1 MDQEVPIGSLLHLK
15 SSRFHKWNDLETP
28 MVVDN
33 PIGPRGTIFATGPG
47 SLESSLESQSIGYI
61 TSLIFIPLIYCS
73 GDFGPR
79 WLSPPPHQSIP
90 SRKALLINYNHGPL
104 LLYIPFKQMN

>member
-33 PIGPRGTIFATGPG
+33 PIGGPRGTIFATGPG
-47 SLESSLESQSIGYI
+47 SFGIFFGI
-61 TSLIFIPLIYCS
+61 TKYRLNNIINLYPIN
-73 GDFGPR
+73 
-79 WLSPPPHQSIP
+79 
-90 SRKALLINYNHGPL
+90 LL
-104 LLYIPFKQMN
+104 QW